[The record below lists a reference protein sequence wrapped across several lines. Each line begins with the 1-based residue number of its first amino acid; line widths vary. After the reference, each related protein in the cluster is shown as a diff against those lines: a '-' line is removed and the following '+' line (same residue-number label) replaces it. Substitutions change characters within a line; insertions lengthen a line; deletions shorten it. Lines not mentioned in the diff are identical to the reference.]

1 MSYNYNK
8 AVILLP
14 ILVSNTVSANMDSTY
29 LSLGEK
35 LSNLAM
41 MSMLNKKE

>member
-1 MSYNYNK
+1 MRYNK
-8 AVILLP
+8 AAILLP
-14 ILVSNTVSANMDSTY
+14 ILASNTVSAEMDNTY